1 MFNVSSVGLDREPEG
16 RPDHCGQGCLPTV
29 SVRWTPTLPIG
40 PSALTVRQFQLA
52 PGSTTAARTCAA
64 SAAGT
69 VRVMR
74 EPETLTG
81 IEVQQGRPAR
91 QRWPPIYN

>member
-1 MFNVSSVGLDREPEG
+1 MFRVLVWTASQKADQITAARAVSRPSVL
-16 RPDHCGQGCLPTV
+16 
-29 SVRWTPTLPIG
+29 WTPTLPIG

-81 IEVQQGRPAR
+81 I
-91 QRWPPIYN
+91 

>member
-1 MFNVSSVGLDREPEG
+1 M
-16 RPDHCGQGCLPTV
+16 
-29 SVRWTPTLPIG
+29 
-40 PSALTVRQFQLA
+40 QFQVA

-81 IEVQQGRPAR
+81 IEYSKADPPACDSINEKR
-91 QRWPPIYN
+91 GEEEI